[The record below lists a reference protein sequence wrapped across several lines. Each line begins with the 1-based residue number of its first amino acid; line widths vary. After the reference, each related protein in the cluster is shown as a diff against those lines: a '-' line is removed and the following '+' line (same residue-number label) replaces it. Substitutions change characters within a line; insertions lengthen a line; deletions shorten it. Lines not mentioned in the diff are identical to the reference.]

1 MNSRMRAKSA
11 RLTGHFKRKRA
22 IVNIFDIYLPIA
34 GIEFSAVLLVLIG
47 FCVGVLGGFFG
58 VGGGWMITPALNI
71 FGFHMAF
78 AIGTPLANIFG
89 QSIGAVRKH
98 HRMGNIDWKLGMISI
113 ATSII
118 GVEIGSRAILALE
131 KAGDVGTIVRVCYI
145 FFLSS
150 LGVYMLY
157 DYFVIHPR
165 LMRLAENPDSHG
177 LSSDRLKLPDR
188 LHRVKVPPM
197 ISFPASGIESVS
209 VWIILLVFL
218 FTGFLSG
225 FMGVGGG
232 FIILPVLVYLIGLPT
247 TIAVGTSLVT
257 VLFTAA
263 YGCFTYALK
272 GRVELIAAFIMLIG
286 ASIGAQIGA
295 TAVKYIKGY
304 GIRLLFA
311 LMIILACFSVITEQ
325 FYKATGKPLFQSF
338 AGIVL
343 MGTALA
349 MSAIII
355 GTLALDSRREKAASK
370 N

>member
-1 MNSRMRAKSA
+1 M
-11 RLTGHFKRKRA
+11 
-22 IVNIFDIYLPIA
+22 NIFNIHLPVA
-34 GIEFSAVLLVLIG
+34 GIEFSVVLLVLIG

-98 HRMGNIDWKLGMISI
+98 HRMGNIDWKLGLISI
-113 ATSII
+113 VTSVL
-118 GVEIGSRAILALE
+118 GVEIGSRVILAME
-131 KAGDVGTIVRVCYI
+131 KAGDVGLIVRWCYI
-145 FFLSS
+145 FLLSI

-165 LMRLAENPDSHG
+165 LLKLAEDEAANAAGPGVTGATRIAD
-177 LSSDRLKLPDR
+177 K
-188 LHRVKVPPM
+188 LHRINIPPM
-197 ISFPASGIESVS
+197 ISFPASGIEGVS
-209 VWIILLVFL
+209 LWIILLVFL
-218 FTGFLSG
+218 LTGFLSG

-232 FIILPVLVYLIGLPT
+232 FVILPVLVYLIGLPT

-263 YGCFTYALK
+263 YGCFTYSMK
-272 GRVELIAAFIMLIG
+272 GRVELVAAFIMLIG

-311 LMIILACFSVITEQ
+311 IMILLAGFSVLTEQ
-325 FYKATGKPLFQSF
+325 FPKAMGKPLFQTF

-349 MSAIII
+349 MSVLII
-355 GTLALDSRREKAASK
+355 GRLALESRKEKSVSGR
-370 N
+370 